1 MGINTNLDFKIGLL
15 VEEKGLKLED
25 FEAKIKKFSNSI
37 KVANSSIK
45 SMTKS
50 IEELNIVGTKIDFS
64 KSLDNFSKQND
75 KILDKIKKS
84 KAEFEKINA
93 IKTESGPKQ
102 ETVIVKE
109 EAIKSGYAK
118 YLDSLKLNINSA
130 NNSLKNFSLSAGSAF
145 KGLVL
150 SSGPATKN
158 IYEMSKAMLALNT
171 STGKFLLSMA
181 TFYTVSAAIQG
192 VSEAYKYIFKTAME
206 FERLGT
212 ILNGLEGSAK
222 KGEESFKWVKKFAQD
237 TPFELQEVMDAF
249 VRLKSHGLD
258 TKYMKVYGDTA
269 AGMGKTMVQTA
280 EAVAD
285 AVLGQNERL
294 LEFGLKGQ
302 SIGDKMLYTWST
314 ASGKAKYVIVENN
327 RQILESTLAAIFN
340 EKYAGQTDALARTL
354 EGSLNKAKD
363 SFANFANEL
372 MTNSSVFEAS
382 KKLLQD
388 ISKYVDSFSNDK
400 DKMKEF
406 GVAFTDISISIIEGS
421 YAIINVFGRLTN
433 GIILLRE
440 AFKEGYR
447 QIDNS
452 VSNSSNFITAMGDL
466 GSNLAE
472 SFGKRA
478 VNYFNKDFD
487 MLKEQKRFMEEANR
501 INFKYVIER
510 NDIADQF
517 NKGEGEWEKGLEK
530 IVNLDKQLN
539 KGEKTKDQIIQ
550 SLRESK
556 EIILKGGSEINIT
569 FSDFI
574 TQLKSNQEKAAETL
588 GSSLISDQV
597 NQTLIK
603 PLDEL
608 KAGLNASAAE
618 LSSAYNLFKEI
629 QSGIGNNLSK
639 QSPIFTNKTIG
650 QELKPGETPKTIT
663 DDLKAK
669 EKAAKKAQKEAERI
683 KDSGLIDYYEVLG
696 NKSKAAYEK
705 MLKYV
710 EGLKKDTYLTK
721 SQIAEMTVKL
731 EDNLKVEEKIS
742 KSQSLSEYYEII
754 GETGK
759 AAYENI
765 TQKMLEL
772 KLSGDFTEKQLID
785 INKALMKT
793 RELDV
798 EISSRDNLITYFRG
812 VGNEAKALRLELDNE
827 MASLSKSGQFDPQ
840 QLSDIKL
847 NKEKELN
854 KQITDMNASKR
865 EEELNKDM
873 AYLIKKGDFK
883 LAKEVELEE
892 RRKELLNKDLS
903 PNQMLE
909 EEARLISELDTK
921 YQNLRITETDRMA
934 KLKEGY
940 SAYMEEL
947 SVRMNDYA
955 SLSKDVMT
963 SFEGS
968 LTNTFTSFFDTTSKS
983 FLSLEQLGK
992 SAMQGL
998 LEAIKQAITKMI
1010 VLQAMNAAMGG
1021 VGGFGGGGFGGMFEK
1036 GGVFNGGNVQAFATG
1051 TVIDTPTYFPM
1062 SGNKTGLM
1070 GEAGPEAIMPLTR
1083 DSSGSL
1089 GVKLNGG
1096 TPSSGTGNIVINNYS
1111 NSNVRA
1117 SQDSNG
1123 NTTITIEM
1131 LEEIDNRLASKV
1143 NSGNSSLDS
1152 ILSKKYNMNKR

>member
-84 KAEFEKINA
+84 KEEFEKINN
-93 IKTESGPKQ
+93 SKQ
-102 ETVIVKE
+102 VVEKQPEVIVPIAKVDNKYSKFFE
-109 EAIKSGYAK
+109 DTKSK
-118 YLDSLKLNINSA
+118 VKSLNE
-130 NNSLKNFSLSAGSAF
+130 SLRNFSITSGNAF

-181 TFYTVSAAIQG
+181 AFYTVSAAIQG
-192 VSEAYKYIFKTAME
+192 ISESYKYIFKTASE
-206 FERLGT
+206 FERLQT
-212 ILNGLEGSAK
+212 ILNGLEGSSSKGKQSFDWIKQFAK
-222 KGEESFKWVKKFAQD
+222 D
-237 TPFELQEVMDAF
+237 TPFELQEVMDSF
-249 VRLKSHGLD
+249 VRLKSQGLD
-258 TKYMKVYGDTA
+258 TNNLKIYGDTA
-269 AGMGKTMVQTA
+269 AAMGKTVVQTV
-280 EAVAD
+280 EAIMD
-285 AVLGQNERL
+285 AVQGENERL
-294 LEFGLKGQ
+294 KEFGVKGQ
-302 SIGDKMLYTWST
+302 VIGEKMLYSWTT
-314 ASGKAKYVIVENN
+314 TSGKAKYAIVNN
-327 RQILESTLAAIFN
+327 NAKIIESTLSAIFN
-340 EKYAGQTDALARTL
+340 EKYYGQTDALARTL
-354 EGSLNKAKD
+354 EGSFNKVKD
-363 SFANFANEL
+363 SFAIFANEI
-372 MTNSSVFEAS
+372 MTNSAVFNGTKEV
-382 KKLLQD
+382 LTD
-388 ISKYVDSFSNDK
+388 ISNAMNKLSSDSS
-400 DKMKEF
+400 KMKEL
-406 GVAFTDISISIIEGS
+406 GVIFTGLTIQIIEGGFS
-421 YAIINVFGRLTN
+421 LVSLFTRLTN
-433 GIILLRE
+433 GIRLLQTIFWQ
-440 AFKEGYR
+440 AFAEIKKSASLFWLGMKETFGLLE
-447 QIDNS
+447 IDL
-452 VSNSSNFITAMGDL
+452 SSLGRRISGALKGGIDLKEENKIVKEQMKVFKASLAGDIEEI
-466 GSNLAE
+466 NAE
-472 SFGKRA
+472 YIK
-478 VNYFNKDFD
+478 NTKQNTKDFFSIGD
-487 MLKEQKRFMEEANR
+487 ANTALNEVEKIKDEVINKLETVQSEMKNAQITTKQLFSDYVRSLTISPEDINQSLRPFTTLNEALKGSIEE
-501 INFKYVIER
+501 INKTLSMQPTTFKY
-510 NDIADQF
+510 
-517 NKGEGEWEKGLEK
+517 
-530 IVNLDKQLN
+530 
-539 KGEKTKDQIIQ
+539 TPIIQ
-550 SLRESK
+550 SVG
-556 EIILKGGSEINIT
+556 I
-569 FSDFI
+569 
-574 TQLKSNQEKAAETL
+574 
-588 GSSLISDQV
+588 
-597 NQTLIK
+597 
-603 PLDEL
+603 EL
-608 KAGLNASAAE
+608 KEGQD
-618 LSSAYNLFKEI
+618 I
-629 QSGIGNNLSK
+629 QSVK
-639 QSPIFTNKTIG
+639 KDE
-650 QELKPGETPKTIT
+650 QE
-663 DDLKAK
+663 K
-669 EKAAKKAQKEAERI
+669 EKAAKKAKKEAERI

-731 EDNLKVEEKIS
+731 EENLKVEEKIS

-772 KLSGDFTEKQLID
+772 KLSGNFTEKQLID

-812 VGNEAKALRLELDNE
+812 VGNEAKALKLELDNE

>member
-75 KILDKIKKS
+75 KILNKIKKS
-84 KAEFEKINA
+84 KEEFEKINNSKQVVEKQPEVIIPIA
-93 IKTESGPKQ
+93 KVDNKYSKFFEDTKSKVKSLNES
-102 ETVIVKE
+102 
-109 EAIKSGYAK
+109 
-118 YLDSLKLNINSA
+118 LR
-130 NNSLKNFSLSAGSAF
+130 NFSITSGNAF
-145 KGLVL
+145 KGLAL

-382 KKLLQD
+382 KKFLQD
-388 ISKYVDSFSNDK
+388 ISKYIDGFSNNK
-400 DKMKEF
+400 DKMKEL
-406 GVAFTDISISIIEGS
+406 GATFTNFTINLLEGGFSIVKVITRI
-421 YAIINVFGRLTN
+421 TN
-433 GIILLRE
+433 GMRLMQVIFSQAYTEIKYGAYSFAKLIEEKFGEVDITFSHVGRTMKQIIDRDFNFE
-440 AFKEGYR
+440 KENKIYEE
-447 QIDNS
+447 QMKVFHAS
-452 VSNSSNFITAMGDL
+452 LKGDFEEIRKIYKE
-466 GSNLAE
+466 E
-472 SFGKRA
+472 SEK
-478 VNYFNKDFD
+478 NQKDFNSIGD
-487 MLKEQKRFMEEANR
+487 TNALL
-501 INFKYVIER
+501 
-510 NDIADQF
+510 DD
-517 NKGEGEWEKGLEK
+517 LEK
-530 IVNLDKQLN
+530 LKDKSVNKLKNYQ
-539 KGEKTKDQIIQ
+539 
-550 SLRESK
+550 

-588 GSSLISDQV
+588 GSSLISDKV

-608 KAGLNASAAE
+608 KAGLNASASE

-663 DDLKAK
+663 DALKAD
-669 EKAAKKAQKEAERI
+669 EKAAKKAKKEAERI

-903 PNQMLE
+903 PNKMLE

-940 SAYMEEL
+940 SSYMEEL

-1089 GVKLNGG
+1089 GVKVNGG